1 MVGICWVT
9 IMILIIKM
17 IIIVLII
24 IIMMMIMTQAN
35 NWRLKFEKEGV
46 AKIEELESTKMK
58 LQVKMAV
65 FMVILVK
72 MVMIKMMTMILMIMM
87 VLMIIM
93 LVIMFTRRPD
103 WRSVKLPWKA

>member
-1 MVGICWVT
+1 MNNQNDHHCPDYYHDDDDYDPDH
-9 IMILIIKM
+9 L
-17 IIIVLII
+17 
-24 IIMMMIMTQAN
+24 QAN

-65 FMVILVK
+65 IMMIMMILVK

>member
-1 MVGICWVT
+1 MNNQNDHHCPDYYHDDDDYDPDH
-9 IMILIIKM
+9 L
-17 IIIVLII
+17 
-24 IIMMMIMTQAN
+24 QAN

-65 FMVILVK
+65 IMVILVK